1 MSGRSCEKF
10 LVRRRRQGGIRE
22 LGVAIGEACQR
33 RIQGLEE
40 RAERAAQTRGWGN
53 EEQYDPTR
61 GRIPADEARLE
72 QVREVEGK
80 EAYRERFRR
89 VVKLR
94 KLGGRLVS

>member
-1 MSGRSCEKF
+1 MGSNTTPP
-10 LVRRRRQGGIRE
+10 V
-22 LGVAIGEACQR
+22 
-33 RIQGLEE
+33 
-40 RAERAAQTRGWGN
+40 
-53 EEQYDPTR
+53 